1 MNKQIFKKYKTLGKY
16 YGLTVPL
23 NTFQSAIF
31 YQRNKTVIDS
41 ESVMYGKIYQDR
53 KVLGGDDKIHKIDL
67 YERDKKE
74 TT

>member
-1 MNKQIFKKYKTLGKY
+1 MDKRIFKKYKTLGKY

-67 YERDKKE
+67 YERNKKE
-74 TT
+74 TI